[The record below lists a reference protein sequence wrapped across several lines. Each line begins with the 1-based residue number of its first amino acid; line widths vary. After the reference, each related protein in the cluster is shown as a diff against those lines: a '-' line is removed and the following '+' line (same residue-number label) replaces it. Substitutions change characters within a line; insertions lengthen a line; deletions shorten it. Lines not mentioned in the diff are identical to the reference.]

1 MAKPVI
7 VFAPG
12 AWHPVSCLDSLTA
25 LLTAAG
31 YETQTVVFPTVYHAT
46 EIKQPS
52 LEPDIRAVRA
62 VMKPLVQ
69 AGREVVLVMHSWGG
83 FPGSSALE
91 GYTQNVRHLVYM
103 AAFVPAVGQRVIDIA
118 EPAPPSAVEAVVCT
132 MDPTLLSSRLLT
144 RTGGIWDIGCHRP
157 GVSLLSRC

>member
-7 VFAPG
+7 VFVPG
-12 AWHPVSCLDSLTA
+12 AWHPVSCLDNLTA

-31 YETQTVVFPTVYHAT
+31 YETQTVVLPMIYRAT

-52 LEPDIRAVRA
+52 LEPDITAVRA
-62 VMKPLVQ
+62 VVEPLVQ

-91 GYTQNVRHLVYM
+91 GLTQNVRHLVYM
-103 AAFVPAVGQRVIDIA
+103 AAFVPAVGQRIIDIA
-118 EPAPPSAVEAVVCT
+118 DPMSPSTIKVVVCT
-132 MDPTLLSSRLLT
+132 IDPTQLSSGLLT
-144 RTGGIWDIGCHRP
+144 RTGGIWDIGYHRP
-157 GVSLLSRC
+157 DVSLLSRH